1 MGDIKKKRDAKEKTA
16 IALEAIKGELTM
28 AQISSKYGVNSSQ
41 ISIWKKQLLDG
52 AVDIFSGKQDKKDRS
67 NTELIEELYQ
77 QIGQLSVERD
87 WLKKKS
93 ARFSCK

>member
-1 MGDIKKKRDAKEKTA
+1 MGCIKKKRDAKEKA
-16 IALEAIKGELTM
+16 LIALEALKGELTF

-52 AVDIFSGKQDKKDRS
+52 AIDIFSGKSAKTAKYS
-67 NTELIEELYQ
+67 SELVEELYK

-93 ARFSCK
+93 DLFS

>member
-1 MGDIKKKRDAKEKTA
+1 MGNIKKRRDAKEKALIA
-16 IALEAIKGELTM
+16 IEAIKGDLTA
-28 AQISSKYGVNSSQ
+28 AQISAKYGVNSGQ

-52 AVDIFSGKQDKKDRS
+52 AIDIFSGKYAKKAKS
-67 NTELIEELYQ
+67 NSELVEELYK

-93 ARFSCK
+93 DLFC

>member
-1 MGDIKKKRDAKEKTA
+1 MGDIRKKRDAKEKTLIA
-16 IALEAIKGELTM
+16 IEAIKGELTF
-28 AQISSKYGVNSSQ
+28 AQISAKYGVNGSQ

-52 AVDIFSGKQDKKDRS
+52 AIDIFSDKHAKKAKC
-67 NTELIEELYQ
+67 NNELVEELYK

-93 ARFSCK
+93 DLFC